1 MHLVSIT
8 EAASPPMEDG
18 SKATVAE
25 ATAPEV
31 TVGGLILA
39 ATTAAVVEDTVT
51 VTAGGKPSMEAMANE
66 AEATEVKSDAAEC

>member
-1 MHLVSIT
+1 
-8 EAASPPMEDG
+8 MEDG

-31 TVGGLILA
+31 TVGGLILTA
-39 ATTAAVVEDTVT
+39 AAVV
-51 VTAGGKPSMEAMANE
+51 TAGANPSMEAMANE

>member
-1 MHLVSIT
+1 MVSIT

-39 ATTAAVVEDTVT
+39 AAAAAVV
-51 VTAGGKPSMEAMANE
+51 TAGANPSMEAMANE

>member
-1 MHLVSIT
+1 
-8 EAASPPMEDG
+8 MEDG

-39 ATTAAVVEDTVT
+39 AAAVV
-51 VTAGGKPSMEAMANE
+51 VTAGANPSMEAMANE

>member
-1 MHLVSIT
+1 VHLVSIT

-39 ATTAAVVEDTVT
+39 AAAAVV
-51 VTAGGKPSMEAMANE
+51 TAGANPSMEAMANE

>member
-1 MHLVSIT
+1 
-8 EAASPPMEDG
+8 MEDG

-39 ATTAAVVEDTVT
+39 VAAVVV
-51 VTAGGKPSMEAMANE
+51 VTAGANPSMEAMANE

>member
-1 MHLVSIT
+1 
-8 EAASPPMEDG
+8 MEDG

-39 ATTAAVVEDTVT
+39 AAAAVV
-51 VTAGGKPSMEAMANE
+51 TAGANPSMEAIANE

>member
-31 TVGGLILA
+31 TVGGLILTA
-39 ATTAAVVEDTVT
+39 AAVV
-51 VTAGGKPSMEAMANE
+51 TAGANPSMEAMANE

>member
-39 ATTAAVVEDTVT
+39 AAAAAVV
-51 VTAGGKPSMEAMANE
+51 TAGANPSMEAMANE

>member
-1 MHLVSIT
+1 MVSIT

-39 ATTAAVVEDTVT
+39 VAAVVV
-51 VTAGGKPSMEAMANE
+51 VTAGANPSMEAMANE

>member
-1 MHLVSIT
+1 MVSIT

-31 TVGGLILA
+31 TVGGLILTA
-39 ATTAAVVEDTVT
+39 AAVV
-51 VTAGGKPSMEAMANE
+51 TAGANPSMEAMANE

>member
-1 MHLVSIT
+1 
-8 EAASPPMEDG
+8 MEDG

-39 ATTAAVVEDTVT
+39 AAAAAVV
-51 VTAGGKPSMEAMANE
+51 TAGANPSMEAMANE

>member
-39 ATTAAVVEDTVT
+39 AAAAVV
-51 VTAGGKPSMEAMANE
+51 TAGANPSMEAMANE

>member
-39 ATTAAVVEDTVT
+39 AAAAAAVV
-51 VTAGGKPSMEAMANE
+51 TAGANPSMEAMANE

>member
-31 TVGGLILA
+31 TVGGLILTA
-39 ATTAAVVEDTVT
+39 AAVVVT
-51 VTAGGKPSMEAMANE
+51 TGANPSMEAMANE

>member
-39 ATTAAVVEDTVT
+39 AAAVV
-51 VTAGGKPSMEAMANE
+51 TAGANPSMEAMANE

>member
-1 MHLVSIT
+1 MVSIT

-31 TVGGLILA
+31 TVGGLILTA
-39 ATTAAVVEDTVT
+39 AAAAVV
-51 VTAGGKPSMEAMANE
+51 TAGANPSMEAMANE

>member
-1 MHLVSIT
+1 
-8 EAASPPMEDG
+8 MEDG

-39 ATTAAVVEDTVT
+39 AAAAVV
-51 VTAGGKPSMEAMANE
+51 TAGANPSMEAMANE

>member
-1 MHLVSIT
+1 MVSIT

-39 ATTAAVVEDTVT
+39 AAAAVV
-51 VTAGGKPSMEAMANE
+51 TAGANPSMEAMANE

>member
-39 ATTAAVVEDTVT
+39 AAV
-51 VTAGGKPSMEAMANE
+51 VTAGANPSMEAMANE

>member
-1 MHLVSIT
+1 MVSIT

-39 ATTAAVVEDTVT
+39 AAAVV
-51 VTAGGKPSMEAMANE
+51 VTAGANPSMEAMANE